1 MSRTFR
7 VLQYVYTYRQCI
19 TVDPVIS
26 KALYF
31 HCCAGCCII
40 DLFRV
45 YNFRCCLHKTVLD
58 FRINRE
64 CKKFQVFNF
73 RGKFTIA
80 NITKIKATAKLTGS
94 MVHNNY
100 ALFFMNIASI

>member
-1 MSRTFR
+1 MFTGSLLPTNT
-7 VLQYVYTYRQCI
+7 QDDSN

-31 HCCAGCCII
+31 LCCAGCCII

-45 YNFRCCLHKTVLD
+45 YDFRCCLLKTVLD

-64 CKKFQVFNF
+64 CKKLLFFF
-73 RGKFTIA
+73 LIFHGKFTIA
-80 NITKIKATAKLTGS
+80 NIAKLKQQR
-94 MVHNNY
+94 N
-100 ALFFMNIASI
+100 

>member
-1 MSRTFR
+1 MLFKVSGRNLASASINLSVILEYITI
-7 VLQYVYTYRQCI
+7 V

-31 HCCAGCCII
+31 RCCARCCII

-58 FRINRE
+58 FRINRVVGF
-64 CKKFQVFNF
+64 K
-73 RGKFTIA
+73 
-80 NITKIKATAKLTGS
+80 
-94 MVHNNY
+94 
-100 ALFFMNIASI
+100 

>member
-1 MSRTFR
+1 MYIYIIM
-7 VLQYVYTYRQCI
+7 LY

-31 HCCAGCCII
+31 RCCAGCCII

-45 YNFRCCLHKTVLD
+45 YYFRCCLHKTVLD
-58 FRINRE
+58 FRINRD
-64 CKKFQVFNF
+64 CKQFQVFNF

-80 NITKIKATAKLTGS
+80 NIAKLKR
-94 MVHNNY
+94 
-100 ALFFMNIASI
+100 

>member
-1 MSRTFR
+1 MII
-7 VLQYVYTYRQCI
+7 VIVYYSMCSHDDS

-31 HCCAGCCII
+31 RCCKIKCPVRCCII

-64 CKKFQVFNF
+64 
-73 RGKFTIA
+73 
-80 NITKIKATAKLTGS
+80 
-94 MVHNNY
+94 
-100 ALFFMNIASI
+100 